1 MDDQFGLD
9 TIQEVDIESPL
20 PQATT
25 EQTTRRGNR
34 RLQTRT
40 SRLVSS
46 EIRDIIASTY
56 KSEVRSSLRWR
67 DIWKKFGD
75 SCEAVAKGLTGI
87 SSVLAFAS
95 SAIQERK
102 TADILSFT
110 AGSVGTI
117 GLVLLTYSNYA
128 IKESKERT
136 EELNVILNRI
146 GITPMPDIN
155 AQDPGPSTL

>member
-9 TIQEVDIESPL
+9 TIQEIDIESPL
-20 PQATT
+20 PQ
-25 EQTTRRGNR
+25 QTARRQQANSR
-34 RLQTRT
+34 RPQTRT
-40 SRLVSS
+40 SRLISA
-46 EIRDIIASTY
+46 EIRDIVAATY

-75 SCEAVAKGLTGI
+75 SCEAIAKGLTGV

-95 SAIQERK
+95 SAIRDTK
-102 TADILSFT
+102 TADILSFCS
-110 AGSVGTI
+110 GSVGTI

-136 EELNVILNRI
+136 EELNVILDRI
-146 GITPMPDIN
+146 GVTPMPDIN
-155 AQDPGPSTL
+155 AQDSGPTTI

>member
-9 TIQEVDIESPL
+9 TIQEIDIESPL
-20 PQATT
+20 PQQPTA
-25 EQTTRRGNR
+25 RRQQANSR
-34 RLQTRT
+34 RPQTRT
-40 SRLVSS
+40 SRLISA
-46 EIRDIIASTY
+46 EIRDIVAATY

-75 SCEAVAKGLTGI
+75 SCEAIAKGLTGV

-95 SAIQERK
+95 SAIRDTK
-102 TADILSFT
+102 TADILSFCS
-110 AGSVGTI
+110 GSVGTI

-136 EELNVILNRI
+136 EELNVILDRI
-146 GITPMPDIN
+146 GVTPMPDIN
-155 AQDPGPSTL
+155 AQDSGPTTI